1 LRAGAPAPTPTHHPT
16 QRGAT
21 QHGAASPHP
30 GRRVRCLRHALR
42 RLFGGPAGRAAVSGQ
57 GATLAELWRQK
68 QIEYSFIRSLSGRY
82 KPFWDITRDGLDFAA
97 ARLGLALDGAQRTQL
112 MNQYACLSP
121 FPENLAA
128 LRRLKDAGLPTAILS
143 NGTPEMLQVAIKSA
157 GMQGLFDH
165 VLSVDAVRKYK
176 THPDAYALAPAAFG
190 LAPERILFVTSN
202 GWDAAGASWYG
213 FTTFWINRSGQPLEA
228 LDVAPTATGRTMDD
242 VVAYLIGGRG

>member
-1 LRAGAPAPTPTHHPT
+1 MAQQARIQAVAFDAFGTLFDVYSVGLLAEQLFPGK
-16 QRGAT
+16 
-21 QHGAASPHP
+21 GAA
-30 GRRVRCLRHALR
+30 
-42 RLFGGPAGRAAVSGQ
+42 
-57 GATLAELWRQK
+57 LAELWRQK

-121 FPENLAA
+121 FPENLCA

-157 GMQGLFDH
+157 GMQGVFDH

-190 LAPERILFVTSN
+190 VAPERILFVTSN
-202 GWDAAGASWYG
+202 GWDAVGAAWYG
-213 FTTFWINRSGQPLEA
+213 FTTFWINRSGQPREA